1 MCLFFLKELA
11 YKHQLTTLTHR
22 NSTQPGNANKKEKKG
37 LEVNKF
43 VKETNAEKL
52 KRLNIYHKHGNKT
65 INM

>member
-1 MCLFFLKELA
+1 M
-11 YKHQLTTLTHR
+11 LTKR
-22 NSTQPGNANKKEKKG
+22 RKKG